1 MYVRGSQC
9 FKYCITPDEVI
20 LNSQLSR
27 LGTLSDFPRLAKVPG
42 VIVRAYGNTT
52 QGWNMTLFSLTRTKS
67 TTNWDTI
74 KTRGTLALHLKMETF
89 ITSSEFQNV

>member
-20 LNSQLSR
+20 LNSQLSI
-27 LGTLSDFPRLAKVPG
+27 LGTLSDLPRLAKLPG

-52 QGWNMTLFSLTRTKS
+52 QGWYMTLLSLTRTNS

-74 KTRGTLALHLKMETF
+74 KIRGTMALHLKW
-89 ITSSEFQNV
+89 